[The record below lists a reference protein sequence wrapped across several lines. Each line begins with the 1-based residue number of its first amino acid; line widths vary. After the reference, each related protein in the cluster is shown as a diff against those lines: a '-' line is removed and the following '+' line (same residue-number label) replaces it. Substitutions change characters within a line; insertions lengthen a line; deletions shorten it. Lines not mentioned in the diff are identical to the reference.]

1 MKMDFLQRI
10 RELFARKL
18 TSSLSPAG
26 EQEFVSLVQQGDMNG
41 FLLMSQRGGGFWQRG
56 QHRIG
61 KELKRVAEL
70 QQGEKMR
77 RREVWRWRGVTAT
90 FLVLAGLAAYFALS
104 YRRAAGTVASPSATT
119 AASAHRYY
127 VDSAG
132 NDAADGSKSRPWK
145 TVDAVNKAVLGK
157 GDSVFFRGGQVFK
170 GTLRVHDVT
179 GQTANPIWVGSYGD
193 AKYAGGQDKGGLYAS
208 GQYASGQYASG
219 PATIDGGDSSGVVV
233 WHSRWVVINGLRLLG
248 AGRKTGNVK
257 NGLEIDDCAHIR
269 VEKVDVSGF
278 QKSGVFVY
286 ASANVEVD
294 GVFAHENGSAGI
306 SVEGPYDR
314 KTGSRDLTIIRC
326 RADDNP
332 GDPTNLTNHS
342 GNGIVCGH
350 CTRLL
355 IDQCSAT
362 NNGWDM
368 PRIGNGPV
376 GIWCYEADSVTI
388 QHCLAY
394 RNKTSPGAADGG
406 GFDFD
411 GGVTNSVI
419 QYCLSYGNQGSGYC
433 IFQYW
438 GASPW
443 YNNIIRYN
451 ITEDDGLVSDSRAG
465 IYVWNSSND
474 SNQFHDCQVY
484 NNTVFNTRE
493 AALSYST
500 TSARKGFVFRNNIFV
515 GADSLVRGNRGADV
529 FERNDWWVYHASSGR
544 SSKRGDLGLPGTF
557 VKPDFKDPGGTMVT
571 TVDSLARYEKYL
583 LKPGSVLRG
592 IGANF

>member
-1 MKMDFLQRI
+1 M
-10 RELFARKL
+10 
-18 TSSLSPAG
+18 
-26 EQEFVSLVQQGDMNG
+26 
-41 FLLMSQRGGGFWQRG
+41 
-56 QHRIG
+56 H
-61 KELKRVAEL
+61 
-70 QQGEKMR
+70 MR
-77 RREVWRWRGVTAT
+77 RIWLVGV
-90 FLVLAGLAAYFALS
+90 FCLAGLGCL
-104 YRRAAGTVASPSATT
+104 AGGGHRYGVGGAGGG
-119 AASAHRYY
+119 HRYY
-127 VDSAG
+127 V
-132 NDAADGSKSRPWK
+132 K
-145 TVDAVNKAVLGK
+145 TVDEVNRLSFGP
-157 GDSVFFRGGQVFK
+157 GDSVLFRGGRTYD
-170 GTLRVHDVT
+170 GTVRVHSSGSPGHPVW
-179 GQTANPIWVGSYGD
+179 IGSYG
-193 AKYAGGQDKGGLYAS
+193 GGE
-208 GQYASGQYASG
+208 
-219 PATIDGGDSSGVVV
+219 ATIDGGDSSGLVLYNA
-233 WHSRWVVINGLRLLG
+233 RWVVVTGLRLVG

-257 NGLEIDDCAHIR
+257 DGMQVDNCEHVRIDQ
-269 VEKVDVSGF
+269 VDVTGF
-278 QKSGVFVY
+278 QKSGMFIYSSVDVVASRVY
-286 ASANVEVD
+286 
-294 GVFAHENGSAGI
+294 AHENGAAGI

-314 KTGSRDLTIIRC
+314 KTGSRDLTIVNC

-355 IDQCSAT
+355 IDHCSAT

-406 GFDFD
+406 GFDLD

-443 YNNIIRYN
+443 YHNVIRDN

-474 SNQFHDCQVY
+474 ASQFYDCQVY
-484 NNTVFNTRE
+484 NNTVYNTRE

-500 TSARKGFVFRNNIFV
+500 TSARQGFVFRDNIFV
-515 GADSLVRGNRGADV
+515 GADSLIRGNRGVDV
-529 FERNDWWVYHASSGR
+529 FVRNDWWVLHSASGASG
-544 SSKRGDLGLPGTF
+544 KPGDAGLVGLF
-557 VKPDFKDPGGTMVT
+557 VKPEFKSPGGTTVT
-571 TVDSLARYEKYL
+571 EVKGLVGYDKYR
-583 LKPGSVLRG
+583 V
-592 IGANF
+592 I